1 MAGVPSSTS
10 ACGARCAVIGVG
22 AARRVQ
28 HLCRRFLGSLS
39 RKHPSVA
46 DVGWATGFLLP
57 AEVALWTQLDVADQR
72 HSVDVARRFMAQM
85 GESPRDD
92 VAAALLHDI
101 GKLVSGLGVGGRV
114 FATLIGPRTAK
125 FRRYHDHER
134 LGAAMLREAGSS
146 ERTASLVDATSSD
159 LAVLAALRLADDV

>member
-1 MAGVPSSTS
+1 
-10 ACGARCAVIGVG
+10 
-22 AARRVQ
+22 
-28 HLCRRFLGSLS
+28 
-39 RKHPSVA
+39 
-46 DVGWATGFLLP
+46 
-57 AEVALWTQLDVADQR
+57 
-72 HSVDVARRFMAQM
+72 MAQT

-101 GKLVSGLGVGGRV
+101 GKLASGLGVGGRV

-146 ERTASLVDATSSD
+146 ERTASLIDATCSD